1 MNFWNWLAWPLG
13 IRGIDIGGV
22 KGVSVS
28 LSAGTALLVA
38 LIVVAVVGIGISIA
52 SYVGTTE
59 PIAGRRRIHFAICRA
74 LIYVLLIIALSGLA
88 LDLSLEAIEKPQCVV
103 LIDNTQSMSVS
114 SPASAQL
121 PERGPGKGVEGGRL
135 RRIDRVKMFLN
146 DRFLSALQERRS
158 VQLRLFDGEELSG
171 TDLPAVPA
179 SLDHTDIPAVV
190 EGLLRDGGA
199 SDLSEI
205 VLLTDGRDTVR
216 PSYRVAAAALQ
227 QRGVRLYPVIVGETP
242 SFRDVRLTDANTTP
256 YCRAFDRMVVSYT
269 VHNHGCAGE
278 QTKVEVV
285 NADDPEKVLA
295 SAELVLS
302 DKPIGQRGHLV
313 FPPPSRKGDVHLT
326 VRIREVPGEIAGENN
341 AMDLFSRIVDEP
353 IKVLY
358 IDNFPRFEFKHTK
371 QSLDRDPNIALT
383 LLNRMPGGSWLLQ
396 GPPLI
401 EKPEL
406 GFPAEITELLKFDV
420 LVLGSISR
428 GYFSASDRFEERKL
442 TNIARFVSGRGGGL
456 IILGGHRSFGH
467 GKYNGSPLEPL
478 FPFEIDK
485 PGEEEFLTQ
494 EVRAELVPLARYHPA
509 LQLAS
514 TPEENLR
521 LWAELPELMG
531 CNLVGKPRPGAEV
544 LAVVS
549 KEIDGDKPILLAS
562 QQYGFGRV
570 FACTSYSTFRW
581 RLGTPV
587 ERGDLLSRFWSQVV
601 RYIAPDPRVVANAI
615 NLQVDKPHQVRGETA
630 LLLLRPLDSFYS
642 PLRKEKIRLRIQMP
656 DESIT
661 EVELRE
667 DPSMKGTYPA
677 QIELT
682 QQGAYEITATSRRGM
697 TAHLTLVA
705 GASSEE
711 FDNPVPARDQ
721 LAQVA
726 RESGGALYSVEDAR
740 NLLREL
746 ETEPER
752 VPQTLQAPLWDSP
765 ILLFMLL
772 GLCLSEWFFR
782 KRSGLA

>member
-28 LSAGTALLVA
+28 INAGTALLAA
-38 LIVVAVVGIGISIA
+38 LIAVAVVGIGISIA
-52 SYVGTTE
+52 SYIRTTE
-59 PIAGRRRIHFAICRA
+59 PIAGRRRIYFAICRA
-74 LIYVLLIIALSGLA
+74 AIYILLIVALSGLA
-88 LDLSLEAIEKPQCVV
+88 LDLSLEAIEKPECVV
-103 LIDNTQSMSVS
+103 LIDNTQSMGVS
-114 SPASAQL
+114 APAQPAAGD
-121 PERGPGKGVEGGRL
+121 PVGAAEGDQVRRL
-135 RRIDRVKMFLN
+135 DRAKAFLN
-146 DRFLSALQERRS
+146 DRFLSALQRRRS
-158 VQLRLFDGEELSG
+158 VQLRLFDEGELAP
-171 TDLPAVPA
+171 TDLPAVSA
-179 SLDHTDIPAVV
+179 SLDHTDIPTVV
-190 EGLLRDGGA
+190 EDILRDAGA

-216 PSYRVAAAALQ
+216 PSYKVAAAALQ
-227 QRGVRLYPVIVGETP
+227 QRGVKLYPVIVGQTP
-242 SFRDVRLTDANTTP
+242 SFKDVRLTVASTTP

-278 QTKVEVV
+278 QTKIEVV

-295 SAELVLS
+295 KTELVLS

-313 FPPPSRKGDVHLT
+313 FPPPRRKGDVHLT
-326 VRIREVPGEIAGENN
+326 VRIRKVFGEIAGENN
-341 AMDLFSRIVDEP
+341 TMDLFSRIVDEP

-358 IDNFPRFEFKHTK
+358 IDNFPRFEFKHIK
-371 QSLDRDPNIALT
+371 QSLGRDPNIALT

-396 GPPLI
+396 GRPLI

-420 LVLGSISR
+420 LILGSISR

-467 GKYNGSPLEPL
+467 GKYNGSPIEPL

-494 EVRAELVPLARYHPA
+494 EARAELVPLARYHPT
-509 LQLAS
+509 LQLS
-514 TPEENLR
+514 SSPEENLR

-531 CNLVGKPRPGAEV
+531 CNIVGKPRPGAEV

-549 KEIDGDKPILLAS
+549 KEVDGEKPILLAS

-587 ERGDLLSRFWSQVV
+587 EKGNLLSRFWSQVV
-601 RYIAPDPRVVANAI
+601 RYVAPDPRVVANAI
-615 NLQVDKPHQVRGETA
+615 NLQVDKPHHVRGGTA

-642 PLRKEKIRLRIQMP
+642 PLRREKIRLTIQMP
-656 DESIT
+656 DESTT
-661 EVELRE
+661 EIELRE

-677 QIELT
+677 QVELT
-682 QQGAYEITATSRRGM
+682 QQGSYEITATSRRGM

-711 FDNPVPARDQ
+711 FNNPVPARDQ
-721 LAQVA
+721 LARVA
-726 RESGGALYSVEDAR
+726 SESGGELYTVKDAR
-740 NLLREL
+740 KLLREL